1 MPFSL
6 KKSKINEVSHMNSIA
21 FWNKWPV
28 RLGAGLAAGAAITYV
43 DNFAFAGEV
52 SPIIIVAML
61 LVATA
66 TAGAI
71 WGQRGWVAVAAA
83 WACVPLA
90 HLVKHVLGLPDTLQP
105 NTYKSILMLA
115 AFTLVVAALG
125 TGCGLLLRRL
135 TTGTPRS
142 DSGVRQPRRT
152 DRLSMHTRSSDKDR
166 NISAASW
173 RSGHNPVYAA
183 LAGAI
188 GLGIGWLDL
197 HTTEVIVTILALL
210 SAGLLLG
217 LLQPVAAWRWAL
229 LVAVGLPVVAGI
241 GQLLGVDTV
250 EPIRLDPRVALL
262 ALAVGLVGCY
272 TGVLI
277 RRIARFT
284 TS

>member
-1 MPFSL
+1 
-6 KKSKINEVSHMNSIA
+6 MNSIA
-21 FWNKWPV
+21 FWNKWSV
-28 RLGAGLAAGAAITYV
+28 RLGIGFAAGATIAYV
-43 DNFAFAGEV
+43 DNFAFEGEA

-61 LVATA
+61 LAATA
-66 TAGAI
+66 IAGGI

-83 WACVPLA
+83 WASVPLA
-90 HLVKHVLGLPDTLQP
+90 HVVKHVLGLPDTLQP
-105 NTYKSILMLA
+105 NTYMSILMLA

-125 TGCGLLLRRL
+125 TGCGLLIRRL
-135 TTGTPRS
+135 TTGTLRS
-142 DSGVRQPRRT
+142 GSGVMQPRRT
-152 DRLSMHTRSSDKDR
+152 DRLSMRTRSSDKDR

-173 RSGHNPVYAA
+173 RSGHNPVWVA

-217 LLQPVAAWRWAL
+217 LLQPVAAWRWVL
-229 LVAVGLPVVAGI
+229 LLTVGLPVVAGI
-241 GQLLGVDTV
+241 GQLLGVDTA

-277 RRIARFT
+277 RRIVRFA

>member
-1 MPFSL
+1 
-6 KKSKINEVSHMNSIA
+6 MNSIA
-21 FWNKWPV
+21 FRSKWPL
-28 RLGAGLAAGAAITYV
+28 RLGVGFGAGVAIMYV
-43 DNFAFAGEV
+43 DNFAFEGEV

-61 LVATA
+61 LAATA

-71 WGQRGWVAVAAA
+71 WGKRGWVAAVAA

-90 HLVKHVLGLPDTLQP
+90 HVVKHVLGLPDTLQP
-105 NTYKSILMLA
+105 NTYKSILLPA
-115 AFTLVVAALG
+115 AFSFIVATIGA
-125 TGCGLLLRRL
+125 GCGLLIRRL
-135 TTGTPRS
+135 TAGTLRS

-152 DRLSMHTRSSDKDR
+152 DRLSMRTRSSDQDR

-173 RSGHNPVYAA
+173 RSGHNPVWVA

-210 SAGLLLG
+210 SVGLLLG

-229 LVAVGLPVVAGI
+229 LLAVGLPVVAEI
-241 GQLLGVDTV
+241 GQLLGVDTA

-262 ALAVGLVGCY
+262 ALAIGLVGCY

-277 RRIARFT
+277 RRIARFA